1 MSFILLKTLDR
12 QYTFKKKNQAHKS
25 DIVEL
30 GTLGLI
36 LFGLGSRVNPSR
48 LNVWPFLYYPVICFK
63 IF

>member
-12 QYTFKKKNQAHKS
+12 RYTFKKENQAHKP

-36 LFGLGSRVNPSR
+36 LFGLEGQS
-48 LNVWPFLYYPVICFK
+48 F
-63 IF
+63 

>member
-12 QYTFKKKNQAHKS
+12 RYTFKKENQAHKP

-48 LNVWPFLYYPVICFK
+48 LNVWLFFILPCNLF
-63 IF
+63 